1 VQGVTSGRCLASG
14 GVGWMPEGE
23 FLAVPAPGEAGSRAG
38 RPAVRWLELSGGSGQ
53 PVRVTMLP
61 PAAVPT
67 GTTQP
72 PWPTPAEC
80 YLAELPPLTEWSKG
94 SSGTGTVELDA
105 AAIRAAVTGALV
117 AVGALPP
124 DSALLTGPPDPGP
137 SGWQAAL
144 ADQENSAG
152 LAVRLP
158 FNQATAVIENIT
170 AHEDL
175 VSVQLYG
182 HPWLIGDYFPMIT
195 PCFRVTAVDDTGME
209 HQGVRQSGSEFPAR
223 EGRNSFLF
231 WPPVPPQAQQLR
243 VIVST
248 LWEAAWALIGIPGR

>member
-1 VQGVTSGRCLASG
+1 
-14 GVGWMPEGE
+14 MPEGE
-23 FLAVPAPGEAGSRAG
+23 FLAAPAPGEAGARGA

-53 PVRVTMLP
+53 PVRITILP

-94 SSGTGTVELDA
+94 SSQTGTVELDA
-105 AAIRAAVTGALV
+105 AGIRAAVTGALL

-124 DSALLTGPPDPGP
+124 DSALLTSPPDCEP
-137 SGWQAAL
+137 SGWQGAP

-158 FNQATAVIENIT
+158 LNQATAVIENIMV
-170 AHEDL
+170 HQDL

-182 HPWLIGDYFPMIT
+182 HPWITGDYFPMIT
-195 PCFRVTAVDDTGME
+195 PCFRVPPPATPASSTRACGKTE
-209 HQGVRQSGSEFPAR
+209 PSPPPTRAATPSCSG
-223 EGRNSFLF
+223 
-231 WPPVPPQAQQLR
+231 PVPPQAKQLR
-243 VIVST
+243 VIAST
-248 LWEAAWALIGIPGR
+248 LWEAAWALIDIPGR